1 MAIYKSN
8 GDRVPD
14 HILKMAEEAKSG
26 TVDRREF
33 LAMASVFGAST
44 AMAYGLL
51 GLAAPTPARAED
63 VQGKKGGVL
72 KVAMSVKD
80 PKDPRT
86 ADWSEIAN
94 AERQALEPLVKYT
107 KDYTFAPYLL
117 ASWDINDDA
126 TEYTLHVRPG
136 VEWNN
141 GDKFTAD
148 DVIYN
153 FTRWADKGAEGNSM
167 PGRLGSLVDDTTK
180 KLREG
185 SVVKVDDLT
194 VKLKLTKPDI
204 AIIPN
209 LCDYPALVVHKTFDE
224 KGANFKNCPIGTG
237 PFELV
242 SYDVG
247 QKVVYKRRTTGKWW
261 QGEAFLDG
269 VEFID
274 YGTDPAATVSAFE
287 SGEVQTNHETTADY
301 IKIIADVGAPVSEV
315 VTAATV
321 VSRFNVT
328 KKPYDDQKVRQAML
342 LAVDNAT
349 VLQLGYGNAGTP
361 AENHH
366 VAPIHPEYVKLPEVK
381 RDIAK
386 AKQMLTEAGVIDFEH
401 ELISNDEDY
410 HKNTTDAIAAQ
421 LREAGI
427 KVKRTVL
434 PSSTFW
440 NDWTKYPFSETN
452 WNMRPLGIQVIAIA
466 YRTGEAW
473 NETGYANADFDKKV
487 NEALG
492 IADAEKRKVVMKD
505 IEQTLQDSGIIIQPY
520 WRKLYIN
527 IKPEVKNHSM
537 HPTYEHDFGKVWLDQ
552 A

>member
-14 HILKMAEEAKSG
+14 HIRDMAAKARAG
-26 TVDRREF
+26 EVDRREF
-33 LAMASVFGAST
+33 LALASIFGAST
-44 AMAYGLL
+44 AMAYGML
-51 GLAAPTPARAED
+51 GLAAPTPAKADE
-63 VQGKKGGVL
+63 VQGKKGGVI

-107 KDYTFAPYLL
+107 HQYTFAPYLL
-117 ASWDINDDA
+117 AGWDINDDA

-148 DVIYN
+148 DVIHN
-153 FTRWADKGAEGNSM
+153 FTRWADKAAEGNSM
-167 PGRLGSLVDDTTK
+167 PGRLGSLVDEKTK
-180 KLREG
+180 KLSEG
-185 SVVKVDDLT
+185 SIVKVDDMT
-194 VKLKLTKPDI
+194 VKLKLSKPDI
-204 AIIPN
+204 ALIAN
-209 LCDYPALVVHKTFDE
+209 LTDYPALVVHKTFDE

-247 QKVVYKRRTTGKWW
+247 QKVVYKRRETGKWW
-261 QGEAFLDG
+261 QGDVFLDG

-301 IKIIADVGAPVSEV
+301 VKIIEGVGAPVSEV

-328 KKPYDDQKVRQAML
+328 HKPYDDQKVRQAML

-349 VLQLGYGNAGTP
+349 VLQLGYGNAGTA

-440 NDWTKYPFSETN
+440 NDWTKYPFS
-452 WNMRPLGIQVIAIA
+452 GIQVIAIA

-473 NETGYANADFDKKV
+473 NETAYANPDFDKKV

-505 IEQTLQDSGIIIQPY
+505 IEQILQDSGIIIQPY

-537 HPTYEHDFGKVWLDQ
+537 HPTYEHDFGKVWLDK

>member
-1 MAIYKSN
+1 MQFYKSN

-14 HILKMAEEAKSG
+14 HILKMADDAKAG
-26 TVDRREF
+26 KIDRREF
-33 LAMASVFGAST
+33 LALATTFGAST
-44 AMAYGLL
+44 AMAYGML
-51 GLAAPTPARAED
+51 GIADPTPARAED
-63 VQGKKGGVL
+63 QPKKGGVIH
-72 KVAMSVKD
+72 VGMSVKD

-86 ADWSEIAN
+86 ADWSEISN
-94 AERQALEPLVKYT
+94 ASRQALEPLVKYT
-107 KDYTFAPYLL
+107 RQYTFEPYLIE
-117 ASWDINDDA
+117 SWEINDDA
-126 TEYTLHVRPG
+126 TQYTLHVRPG

-153 FTRWADKGAEGNSM
+153 FTRWADKSVAGNSM
-167 PGRLGSLVDDTTK
+167 PGRLGSLVDEKTG

-185 SVVKVDDLT
+185 SVTKVDDMT
-194 VKLKLTKPDI
+194 VKLSLTSPDI
-204 AIIPN
+204 AIIAN
-209 LCDYPALVVHKTFDE
+209 LTDYPALVVHRSFDE
-224 KGANFKNCPIGTG
+224 KGATFDKCPIGTG
-237 PFELV
+237 AFELV

-247 QKVVYKRRTTGKWW
+247 QKVVFKRRETGKWW
-261 QGEAFLDG
+261 QGDVYLDG

-274 YGTDPAATVSAFE
+274 YGTDPAALVSAFE
-287 SGEVQTNHETTADY
+287 SGEIQTNHETTADY
-301 IKIIADVGAPVSEV
+301 VKIIEDVGAPPSES

-321 VSRFNVT
+321 VSRFNVNN
-328 KKPYDDQKVRQAML
+328 KPYDNEKVRQAL
-342 LAVDNAT
+342 CLAVDNAT
-349 VLQLGYGNAGTP
+349 VLQLGYGNAGTV

-366 VAPIHPEYVKLPEVK
+366 VCPIHPEYVELPKLQ
-381 RDIAK
+381 RDPAK
-386 AKQMLTEAGVIDFEH
+386 AKQLLEEAGALDFEH

-421 LREAGI
+421 LRDAGI

-434 PSSTFW
+434 PGSTFW

-473 NETGYANADFDKKV
+473 NETAYANPEFDKKV
-487 NEALG
+487 NEALA

-505 IEQTLQDSGIIIQPY
+505 IEQILQNSGIIIQPY

-527 IKPEVKNHSM
+527 IKPEVKNHAM
-537 HPTYEHDFGKVWLDQ
+537 HPTYEYEFGKVWLDQ

>member
-1 MAIYKSN
+1 MTTYESN

-14 HILKMAEEAKSG
+14 HILAMAEQVKSG
-26 TVDRREF
+26 GIDRREF
-33 LAMASVFGAST
+33 LAMASIFGAST

-51 GLAAPTPARAED
+51 GIAAPTPAQAQETP
-63 VQGKKGGVL
+63 KKGGVL
-72 KVAMSVKD
+72 KVAMNVKD

-86 ADWSEIAN
+86 ADWSEISN

-107 KDYTFAPYLL
+107 KQYTFEPYLL
-117 ASWDINDDA
+117 EKWEINDDA

-153 FTRWADKGAEGNSM
+153 LTRWADKAAEGNSM
-167 PGRLGSLVDDTTK
+167 PGRLGSLVDEKTK

-185 SVVKVDDLT
+185 SVEKVGDMT
-194 VKLKLTKPDI
+194 VKLKLTSPDI
-204 AIIPN
+204 AIIAN
-209 LCDYPALVVHKTFDE
+209 MTDYPALIVHKTFDE

-247 QKVVYKRRTTGKWW
+247 QKVVYKRRETGKWW
-261 QGEAFLDG
+261 GGEALLDG

-274 YGTDPAATVSAFE
+274 YGTDPAATVAAFE
-287 SGEVQTNHETTADY
+287 SGEVHTNHETTADY
-301 IKIIADVGAPVSEV
+301 IKIIADVGAPASEV

-321 VSRFNVT
+321 CSRFNV
-328 KKPYDDQKVRQAML
+328 KAKPYDNQKVRQAMC

-361 AENHH
+361 GENHH
-366 VAPIHPEYVKLPEVK
+366 VAPIHPEYVELPKVK

-386 AKQMLTEAGVIDFEH
+386 AKQMLQEAGALDFEH

-466 YRTGEAW
+466 YRSGEAW
-473 NETGYANADFDKKV
+473 NETAYANPDFDKKV
-487 NEALG
+487 NEALS

-537 HPTYEHDFGKVWLDQ
+537 HPTYEHDFGKVWLEQ

>member
-1 MAIYKSN
+1 MATYKSN
-8 GDRVPD
+8 GDHVPG
-14 HILKMAEEAKSG
+14 HIVKMAEQARSG
-26 TVDRREF
+26 EVDRREF
-33 LAMASVFGAST
+33 LAMASIFGAST
-44 AMAYGLL
+44 AMAYGML
-51 GLAAPTPARAED
+51 GLAAPTPAKAADETP
-63 VQGKKGGVL
+63 KTGGVL
-72 KVAMSVKD
+72 KVAMSIKD

-86 ADWSEIAN
+86 ADWSEISN
-94 AERQALEPLVKYT
+94 AQRQALEPLVKYT
-107 KDYTFAPYLL
+107 REYTFEPYLIE
-117 ASWDINDDA
+117 SWEINDDA

-153 FTRWADKGAEGNSM
+153 FTRWADKKAEGNSM
-167 PGRLGSLVDDTTK
+167 PGRLGSLVDEKTG

-185 SVVKVDDLT
+185 SIEKVDDMT
-194 VKLKLTKPDI
+194 IKLKLTSPDI
-204 AIIPN
+204 AIIAN
-209 LCDYPALVVHKTFDE
+209 LTDYPALVVHKTFDE

-237 PFELV
+237 AFELV

-247 QKVVYKRRTTGKWW
+247 QKVVFKRRETGKWW
-261 QGEAFLDG
+261 MGDVYLDG

-274 YGTDPAATVSAFE
+274 YGTDPAALVSAFE

-301 IKIIADVGAPVSEV
+301 VQIIADVGAPASES
-315 VTAATV
+315 VTSATV
-321 VSRFNVT
+321 CSRFNVNN
-328 KKPYDDQKVRQAML
+328 KPYDDQKVRQAL
-342 LAVDNAT
+342 QLAVDNAV
-349 VLQLGYGNAGTP
+349 VLQLGYGNAGEP

-366 VAPIHPEYVKLPEVK
+366 VAPIHPEYVQLPPLK
-381 RDIAK
+381 RDPAK
-386 AKQMLTEAGVIDFEH
+386 ALEMLKEAGVADHEH

-421 LREAGI
+421 LRDAGI

-434 PSSTFW
+434 PGSTFW

-473 NETGYANADFDKKV
+473 NETAYANPEFDKKV

-492 IADAEKRKVVMKD
+492 IADAEKRKVPMKD
-505 IEQTLQDSGIIIQPY
+505 IEQMLQESGIIIQPY

-527 IKPEVKNHSM
+527 IKPEVKNHAM
-537 HPTYEHDFGKVWLDQ
+537 HPTYEYEFGKVWLDQ